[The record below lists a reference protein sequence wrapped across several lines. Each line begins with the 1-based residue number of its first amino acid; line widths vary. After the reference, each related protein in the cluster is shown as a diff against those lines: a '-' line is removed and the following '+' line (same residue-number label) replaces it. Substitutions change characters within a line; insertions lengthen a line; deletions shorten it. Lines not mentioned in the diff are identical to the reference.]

1 MFITVTY
8 GEDQKEIFNHQCR
21 IVNLV
26 ESIKQKCNC
35 GAEVCIDLIDEA
47 GNLMNLSDQQTSTEF
62 ASNYLTTQKKYILI
76 QVKRD
81 DFESCKYESLLK
93 NLEQRHPELA
103 GEEMLSP
110 LLCDLRKPRLST
122 KMLIIVEYYSTE
134 GGQSVFRTQAGGR
147 DRGGWRVGGEAGAQR
162 HSGRGGS

>member
-1 MFITVTY
+1 MTDS
-8 GEDQKEIFNHQCR
+8 GRGCKEGRKNIPYNPDS
-21 IVNLV
+21 
-26 ESIKQKCNC
+26 SISLS
-35 GAEVCIDLIDEA
+35 GPVCIDLIDEA

-103 GEEMLSP
+103 DCLQKLSNPKVKERNDSVLKRMRRSPKIP
-110 LLCDLRKPRLST
+110 LTSEGKSTFRK
-122 KMLIIVEYYSTE
+122 
-134 GGQSVFRTQAGGR
+134 
-147 DRGGWRVGGEAGAQR
+147 QR
-162 HSGRGGS
+162 KHHPNV